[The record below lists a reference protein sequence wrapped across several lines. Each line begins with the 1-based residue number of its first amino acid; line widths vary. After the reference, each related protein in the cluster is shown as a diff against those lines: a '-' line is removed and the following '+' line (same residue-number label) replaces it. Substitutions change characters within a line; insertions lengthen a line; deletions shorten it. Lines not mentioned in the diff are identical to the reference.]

1 MSVRP
6 TLELRNFLLLPNDIR
21 ALAFV
26 ANAAGDD
33 GVGLDFGSCSMEL
46 ECLDILT
53 TCRNVHHLRWED
65 KNTIIASHVR
75 LHFMKETCSRLL
87 LLFCLWWNSSDAK
100 LSCNLH
106 VADRAGL

>member
-6 TLELRNFLLLPNDIR
+6 TLELRNFWLLPNDIH

-46 ECLDILT
+46 ECLDVLT
-53 TCRNVHHLRWED
+53 TCRNIHRLRWED
-65 KNTIIASHVR
+65 KNNN
-75 LHFMKETCSRLL
+75 C
-87 LLFCLWWNSSDAK
+87 
-100 LSCNLH
+100 LSCTPSFHEGNMQQITPL
-106 VADRAGL
+106 VLYMVEQLRR